1 MPGLRADFARGLGF
15 ESFDFRTEF
24 VADPLQVCDDLVLRG
39 QLGFR
44 CRLRSVSCCSRFCP
58 EDDFASLIH
67 YLSDDWR
74 SKNSGFVTA

>member
-44 CRLRSVSCCSRFCP
+44 C
-58 EDDFASLIH
+58 
-67 YLSDDWR
+67 
-74 SKNSGFVTA
+74 